1 MKIKFLSVISLS
13 FAVII
18 YIQGCSIIPKSAKS
32 GVQVSQAEAETIV
45 DGKTTKEDV
54 ILALG
59 EPTKVLEGGTIWI
72 YSGSKTIEWLGVPFG
87 GGKRLVIVFDKA
99 GTGLVQQHS
108 YKKD

>member
-1 MKIKFLSVISLS
+1 MEIKRLSVISLII
-13 FAVII
+13 AVII
-18 YIQGCSIIPKSAKS
+18 GLQGCSIIPKAAKS

-59 EPTKVLEGGTIWI
+59 EPSKMLEEGKIWI
-72 YSGSKTIEWLGVPFG
+72 YSGSKTTEWLGIPFG
-87 GGKRLVIVFDKA
+87 GSKRLVIVFENGK
-99 GTGLVQQHS
+99 VKQHN